1 MDEKRQTTETTKT
14 AYVTINNLV
23 GAPAHIMV
31 KYAQNCEDN
40 FQRVRKEQELCQ
52 NCRGEKCLQPVP
64 EMVHMI
70 TGYRGYPYFPLIG
83 CPLQKIRKRRKLYEA
98 RKAKAGIPPIFQ
110 GKIFADYRETDG
122 NHGAVQIAQNMVRGK
137 NVEKGL
143 YLYGARG
150 TGKSLLAAI
159 VGNLFLQQGR
169 DVIFAGPSQLRYQ
182 FRELFKNPDQLHLEL
197 ETCDLLILDNLG
209 AERFNSWGLEQLS
222 RIVNSRYQD
231 KKLTIVTSNY
241 GMKKLEAKMAL
252 VVGNPGNH
260 DKDTAARICSRF
272 SYMLMPVPFYGLE
285 RQKVE
290 QGAQV
295 CCSTTGKSPQVQSME
310 LFANA

>member
-1 MDEKRQTTETTKT
+1 MEEKRQTTETTKT

-83 CPLQKIRKRRKLYEA
+83 CPLQKIRKRRNLYEA
-98 RKAKAGIPPIFQ
+98 RKAKAGIPSIYQ

-182 FRELFKNPDQLHLEL
+182 FREIFKNPDQLHLEL

-209 AERFNSWGLEQLS
+209 DERFNSWGLEQLS

-241 GMKKLEAKMAL
+241 GLKALEAKMAQI
-252 VVGNPGNH
+252 VGTPDSH
-260 DKDTAARICSRF
+260 DQDTAARICSRL
-272 SYMLMPVPFYGLE
+272 SYMMLPVPFYGMDRCKLE
-285 RQKVE
+285 AGG
-290 QGAQV
+290 QGYGR
-295 CCSTTGKSPQVQSME
+295 TTTKNFPPQPIE